1 MKTNTISVNER
12 TNINIFSD
20 NGVWT
25 DRPEVK
31 IYLSVKPDN
40 SRVMLS
46 VCEMILTFKESD
58 ILPFDDVMAELFR
71 RDKQVNIVSDVR
83 VGKFGRIV
91 RKIDLTYNSE
101 DDSITFG
108 GLYDGEEIETVTF
121 PSLEFVSLLYEARE
135 DALR

>member
-46 VCEMILTFKESD
+46 VCEMILTFRNPTFFHLTMLWRNCSG
-58 ILPFDDVMAELFR
+58 VT
-71 RDKQVNIVSDVR
+71 
-83 VGKFGRIV
+83 
-91 RKIDLTYNSE
+91 RK
-101 DDSITFG
+101 SIPY
-108 GLYDGEEIETVTF
+108 LM
-121 PSLEFVSLLYEARE
+121 
-135 DALR
+135 